1 MQEYSGKWTV
11 EADPMASLSTLLRY
25 EITIVP
31 KLSIPSALV
40 SCIVKAGLPA
50 NIMALA
56 KRAEQVRRRLD
67 TLESCPISVMQA
79 ALSWALP
86 TSEFWSSCASCLV
99 AQSPCLSGCDTCCVG
114 TELPSMQSSGSTLCL
129 KYPSKP
135 FRLALSGQCRLSAAY
150 ESRTCLQSSMS
161 GPKIVCSN
169 WFLKSTWY

>member
-1 MQEYSGKWTV
+1 MQRCVLSQRHHTTAVLVVQEYSGKWTV

-56 KRAEQVRRRLD
+56 KRAEQVRRRPD
-67 TLESCPISVMQA
+67 PSESCPMSGTQT

-86 TSEFWSSCASCLV
+86 LPKISSPCTSCLV
-99 AQSPCLSGCDTCCVG
+99 GSPA
-114 TELPSMQSSGSTLCL
+114 
-129 KYPSKP
+129 
-135 FRLALSGQCRLSAAY
+135 R
-150 ESRTCLQSSMS
+150 
-161 GPKIVCSN
+161 
-169 WFLKSTWY
+169 